1 MADAM
6 SGAVGSGSMDMEDS
20 ESNQML
26 VFTDGG
32 HNKGVLSSL
41 NLLQKGGQFCDVKLV
56 VGKHEI
62 SAHRAVLAAASS
74 YLFKLFATTKE
85 TAQVPYMFELT
96 DLDYKSFQYL
106 LNYIYSGRLEV
117 PRAEVMTVYT
127 AAMQLRIASAAKA
140 CSDFL
145 VANLSP
151 TNCLEIRSIAVDAPM
166 KSIIDQ
172 YIQNNIVEITNDSKI
187 SALPRILVEIIGIDE
202 VTLGNKL
209 DSHLYHLV
217 FNWAKNIFSQD
228 SRALVHLVEQINVLY
243 LDNDQNL
250 QDCRD
255 LNDSSYDEDDVVND
269 YKKLTKKKHLI
280 HIKTTCDSNSCSP
293 NQLRKFGSGDCEW
306 IQNEKEW
313 SLLASYK
320 TAERTS
326 MGVTL
331 LKGTLAVVT
340 LHIRPVQPHSPTST
354 GSESESVSS
363 TPSTNGGQTSSIE
376 RHVSLTLLSQMSTA
390 RCGFGLAVLNKK
402 LYAVGGYD
410 RGECLRSAEAFD
422 IENNVWTTVAPMKVA
437 RGRVA
442 VAVLNNKL
450 YAIGGSDGH
459 TELRSVECFDPE
471 TNKWTFVAEMLQQR
485 SCPGAVSLNNRL
497 YCIGG
502 SAGQCCI
509 AECEV
514 YDPNTNTWTNI
525 APLNAGHFQAAVCV
539 YNDKIFAIGG
549 SASWNC
555 LNSVEVYD
563 PIINKWQVYSSLN
576 TPRRG
581 AGADIINGKIMVI
594 GGNDGTQS
602 LRSTEIYDTDNDC
615 WYLGP
620 QLGIERANVSVASY
634 GNKLFAVG
642 GFSGKRFLDSLEY
655 FEATTEEW
663 CCYAPVDD
671 IWHGSGSSN
680 GNCNELSEPRKKI
693 GKKSRGKG
701 FSSASSNGQTNGT
714 TSNGNVVQTKMDTS
728 SEVS

>member
-1 MADAM
+1 
-6 SGAVGSGSMDMEDS
+6 MDQDD
-20 ESNQML
+20 ESSRML
-26 VFTDGG
+26 VFMDNC
-32 HNKGVLSSL
+32 HHKEVLTSL

-56 VGKHEI
+56 VGEHEI

-74 YLFKLFATTKE
+74 YLFKLFTTSKE
-85 TAQVPYMFELT
+85 TSQVPYMFELN

-106 LNYIYSGRLEV
+106 LNYTYSGRLEV

-145 VANLSP
+145 MANLSP
-151 TNCLEIRSIAVDAPM
+151 SNCLEIRSIAIDAQLKSVVDR
-166 KSIIDQ
+166 
-172 YIQNNIVEITNDSKI
+172 YIQNHIIEITNNTKI
-187 SALPRILVEIIGIDE
+187 SSLPRILVEIIGVDD
-202 VTLGNKL
+202 VSLGNKH
-209 DSHLYHLV
+209 DSHLFHLV
-217 FNWAKNIFSQD
+217 FNWAKNVFSQD
-228 SRALVHLVEQINVLY
+228 SRALLTLAEQINVLY
-243 LDNDQNL
+243 LDSDQNL

-269 YKKLTKKKHLI
+269 YKKLTRKKHLI
-280 HIKTTCDSNSCSP
+280 HIKTKCDSTSCSP

-313 SLLASYK
+313 SLLASHK

-331 LKGTLAVVT
+331 LKGTLAIVT
-340 LHIRPVQPHSPTST
+340 LHIRPSQPHSPTST
-354 GSESESVSS
+354 VSDSESPSS
-363 TPSTNGGQTSSIE
+363 TPSTNSIQMNTIE

-402 LYAVGGYD
+402 LFAVGGYD
-410 RGECLRSAEAFD
+410 RGECLRSSEYFD
-422 IENNVWTTVAPMKVA
+422 IENNVWTNIPPMKVA

-450 YAIGGSDGH
+450 YAVGGSDGH
-459 TELRSVECFDPE
+459 TELRSVECYDPE
-471 TNKWTFVAEMLQQR
+471 TNKWQFVGEMLQER
-485 SCPGAVSLNNRL
+485 SCPGVVALNDCL

-502 SAGQCCI
+502 SAGQRCI
-509 AECEV
+509 AECEM
-514 YDPNTNTWTNI
+514 YDPSTNIWKPI

-539 YNDKIFAIGG
+539 YNGKIFAIGG
-549 SASWNC
+549 SGTWNC

-563 PIINKWQVYSSLN
+563 PMTNTWEVYSSLN

-594 GGNDGTQS
+594 GGNDGMQS
-602 LRSTEIYDTDNDC
+602 LRSTEIYDTENDC

-620 QLGIERANVSVASY
+620 QLGIERANVSVASL

-655 FEATTEEW
+655 FDATTEEW
-663 CCYAPVDD
+663 CCYSPVDD
-671 IWHGSGSSN
+671 IWQSPAGSTQTTN
-680 GNCNELSEPRKKI
+680 GMCNELVEPRKKI
-693 GKKSRGKG
+693 GKKSRAKV
-701 FSSASSNGQTNGT
+701 FPSSTSDMHTNGT
-714 TSNGNVVQTKMDTS
+714 NNGTVNLTKTNTTPEYS
-728 SEVS
+728 